1 LTHGEGLCSVAFV
14 LPASYAEPTW
24 GPPYRILVL
33 LAATQGWYEAD
44 LSTRDRALEAL
55 SELFATVEAE
65 GARLVGSVD
74 DDLFATGQPLSLPY
88 SIYVL
93 YDVDDLGIV
102 VRMTQ
107 RLRASELARLFRCE
121 ARVGRSLFLLSN

>member
-1 LTHGEGLCSVAFV
+1 V
-14 LPASYAEPTW
+14 LPRSYAEPTF
-24 GPPYRILVL
+24 GPPYRILFL
-33 LAATQGWYEAD
+33 LAATQGWYEGDA
-44 LSTRDRALEAL
+44 TARERALQAL
-55 SELFATVEAE
+55 RQLFESVESE

-93 YDVDDLGIV
+93 YDVDDLDIV

-107 RLRASELARLFRCE
+107 RLRASELARMFRFE
-121 ARVGRSLFLLSN
+121 ARVGRPLFLLPN